1 MSSSFQSRF
10 GPAAGEFQR
19 YRPDYP
25 PELYDRILARVPEH
39 LRERAMDIGAGTGI
53 VTRHLLPHFHEVI
66 AVEPDAQMAAKI
78 AESCP
83 GAAIRIVSAE
93 ECDQARESV
102 DLITIA
108 NAMHWMNAERVVA
121 NVIRWLRPE
130 GLLAVFDRPLPKAG
144 PKIDAVTKEEFR
156 GPWKRYRD
164 PRLDR
169 ADTYREQLRATPDLS
184 ILEESKIP
192 HFVPMSAQDYA
203 GFWSSTSYG
212 SAFARSLAD
221 PQAYWSNLESRFR
234 AAAGDRK
241 IHVDFSHSLIL
252 AQHSSYHRSD
262 RRTAPV

>member
-1 MSSSFQSRF
+1 MSSSFQPRF
-10 GPAAGEFQR
+10 GPAAEEFQR

-25 PELYDRILARVPEH
+25 LELYDRILARVPQQS
-39 LRERAMDIGAGTGI
+39 RERAMDLGAGTGMVARNLI
-53 VTRHLLPHFHEVI
+53 PHFHEVI

-78 AESCP
+78 AELCP
-83 GAAIRIVSAE
+83 QAVIRIVSAE
-93 ECDQARESV
+93 ECEQPRGTV

-108 NAMHWMNAERVVA
+108 NALHWMNAERVFA

-130 GLLAVFDRPLPKAG
+130 GVLAVFDRPLPKAG

-156 GPWKRYRD
+156 GPWRSYRD
-164 PRLDR
+164 PRLNR
-169 ADTYREQLRATPDLS
+169 ADTYREQLRATPGLS

-192 HFVPMSAQDYA
+192 HFVPMSAQEYA

-212 SAFARSLAD
+212 SAYARSLAD
-221 PQAYWSNLESRFR
+221 PETYWSNLESRFR
-234 AAAGDRK
+234 AAAGERK